1 MRKMNIVSTLHSA
14 VLLVSMMTLV
24 GCGASITPT
33 NEPVEVTIKVTAKG
47 QPVKNV
53 ALTLQP
59 LVGGG
64 QAVGDVVNGQLVTSV
79 VPGTYTYY
87 IDRGKQ
93 PADLKTIPE
102 AYRVGAL
109 DRRLEIQEAGTYE
122 VSMN

>member
-1 MRKMNIVSTLHSA
+1 MKPVSPIRVVAML
-14 VLLVSMMTLV
+14 SMMTLV

-87 IDRGKQ
+87 IERGKQ
-93 PADLKTIPE
+93 PSDLKAIPE

-109 DRRLEIQEAGTYE
+109 DRRLEIKEAGTYE

>member
-1 MRKMNIVSTLHSA
+1 MRKTFSVSSIQAAVMLVSTL
-14 VLLVSMMTLV
+14 VLA

-33 NEPVEVTIKVTAKG
+33 NAPVEVTIKVTAKG

-87 IDRGKQ
+87 VERGKQ
-93 PADLKTIPE
+93 PADLNVIPE

-109 DRRLEIQEAGTYE
+109 DRRLEIKEAGTYE

>member
-1 MRKMNIVSTLHSA
+1 MRKTYSVSSIQA
-14 VLLVSMMTLV
+14 AAMLLSMMVLA

-93 PADLKTIPE
+93 ESDLKAIPE

-109 DRRLEIQEAGTYE
+109 DRRLEIKEAGTYE